1 MSSSKKT
8 GKKATGKKATG
19 KKATGKKAT
28 GKKATGKKATGKKAT
43 GKKATNLVKKDI
55 IYDEDDDDIVD
66 SDFNVEEELFFDEQN
81 FKDFNEKIKFHV
93 FDPEQY
99 ENEIRKE
106 IVIVPDQYRKTSEVI
121 SKCEFTDV
129 VSNRAKQIEDGSP
142 IFVDIGDEDDP
153 IIMAEMET
161 RMKKCPLS
169 IVRMISNNIAE
180 VWAVNDMI
188 VLY

>member
-1 MSSSKKT
+1 MPVSKSKKTSTGKKSGRSKTPGTAKKT
-8 GKKATGKKATG
+8 GK
-19 KKATGKKAT
+19 
-28 GKKATGKKATGKKAT
+28 
-43 GKKATNLVKKDI
+43 VKKSGRSKTPGNAKKI
-55 IYDEDDDDIVD
+55 PKNNLKIVNVKQPVVYDEDVFNID
-66 SDFNVEEELFFDEQN
+66 SDIDFNAEEEQFFDTQN

-106 IVIVPDQYRKTSEVI
+106 IIIVPDQYRKTSEVI

-142 IFVDIGDEDDP
+142 IFVDIKDEDDP

-169 IVRMISNNIAE
+169 ILRMISNNIAE
-180 VWAVNDMI
+180 I
-188 VLY
+188 

>member
-1 MSSSKKT
+1 MPGSKNKSIGQKTKSKKLSKKSTKNTKSKKSSKKNDDLKQT
-8 GKKATGKKATG
+8 I
-19 KKATGKKAT
+19 
-28 GKKATGKKATGKKAT
+28 
-43 GKKATNLVKKDI
+43 VYDDDI
-55 IYDEDDDDIVD
+55 DDDDDI
-66 SDFNVEEELFFDEQN
+66 DFNVEEETFFDSQN

-106 IVIVPDQYRKTSEVI
+106 IIIVPNQYRKTSEVI

-153 IIMAEMET
+153 IVMAEMET

-169 IVRMISNNIAE
+169 VLRMISNNIAE
-180 VWAVNDMI
+180 IWAVNDMI

>member
-1 MSSSKKT
+1 MPGSKKKST
-8 GKKATGKKATG
+8 TQKTKSKKLSKPNNTKKLSKKPGKKNTVVAKQT
-19 KKATGKKAT
+19 
-28 GKKATGKKATGKKAT
+28 
-43 GKKATNLVKKDI
+43 VEYDSDI
-55 IYDEDDDDIVD
+55 DDVD
-66 SDFNVEEELFFDEQN
+66 SDIDFNADEENFFDVQN
-81 FKDFNEKIKFHV
+81 FKDFNEKIKFYV

-99 ENEIRKE
+99 ENEMRKE
-106 IVIVPDQYRKTSEVI
+106 LIIVPDQYRKTSEVL

-153 IIMAEMET
+153 IVMAEMET

-169 IVRMISNNIAE
+169 ILRMISNNIAE

>member
-1 MSSSKKT
+1 MPGSKKKST
-8 GKKATGKKATG
+8 TQKTKSKKLSKPNNTKKLSKKLGKKNTVVAKQT
-19 KKATGKKAT
+19 
-28 GKKATGKKATGKKAT
+28 
-43 GKKATNLVKKDI
+43 VEYDSDI
-55 IYDEDDDDIVD
+55 DDVD
-66 SDFNVEEELFFDEQN
+66 SDIDFNADEENFFDVQN
-81 FKDFNEKIKFHV
+81 FKDFNEKIKFYV

-99 ENEIRKE
+99 ENEMRKE
-106 IVIVPDQYRKTSEVI
+106 LIIVPDQYRKTSEVI

-153 IIMAEMET
+153 IVMAEMET

-169 IVRMISNNIAE
+169 ILRMISNNIAE

>member
-1 MSSSKKT
+1 MPASKSKKTSTGKKSGRSKTPGTAKKT
-8 GKKATGKKATG
+8 GK
-19 KKATGKKAT
+19 
-28 GKKATGKKATGKKAT
+28 
-43 GKKATNLVKKDI
+43 VKKI
-55 IYDEDDDDIVD
+55 PKNNLKIVNAKQPVVYDDDDVFNID
-66 SDFNVEEELFFDEQN
+66 PDIDFNAEEEQFFDTQN

-106 IVIVPDQYRKTSEVI
+106 IIIVPDQYRKTSEVI

-142 IFVDIGDEDDP
+142 IFVDIKDEDDP

-169 IVRMISNNIAE
+169 ILRMISNNIAE
-180 VWAVNDMI
+180 IWAVKDMI